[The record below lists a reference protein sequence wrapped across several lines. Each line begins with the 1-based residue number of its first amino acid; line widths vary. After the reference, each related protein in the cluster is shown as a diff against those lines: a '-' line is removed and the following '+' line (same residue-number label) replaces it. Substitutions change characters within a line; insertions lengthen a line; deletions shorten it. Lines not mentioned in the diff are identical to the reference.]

1 MFGLMHM
8 ISSVLWLENIQ
19 GFCSFCFLNKKQLQQ
34 KERRLIVR
42 ESLLWKIHWRPDF
55 HVPGCVESSEEV
67 GASKVESWLIPCCRG
82 GRGISGEPAQGV
94 DTPVAQKSKN
104 KEDDAWALVV
114 WNLQISDQRIFGG
127 LEYPE
132 SAPGASSYNKH

>member
-1 MFGLMHM
+1 MCGLMHM
-8 ISSVLWLENIQ
+8 ISSLLWLENIQ
-19 GFCSFCFLNKKQLQQ
+19 GFRSLSFLNKKQLQQ

-42 ESLLWKIHWRPDF
+42 ESLRWKIHWRPDF

-67 GASKVESWLIPCCRG
+67 GASKVESWLKPRCRG

-94 DTPVAQKSKN
+94 DTPVAQMSEN

-132 SAPGASSYNKH
+132 SAPGANS